1 MPKEEL
7 RNFYPDIPES
17 VVEDLYTDL
26 SLGMPIEEAKN
37 FYPEIYDLPT
47 PQPKERE
54 PNRLLNTLKK

>member
-26 SLGMPIEEAKN
+26 QAGMPIEEAKK
-37 FYPEIYDLPT
+37 FYPEIYDMSKQAPV
-47 PQPKERE
+47 E
-54 PNRLLNTLKK
+54 KK